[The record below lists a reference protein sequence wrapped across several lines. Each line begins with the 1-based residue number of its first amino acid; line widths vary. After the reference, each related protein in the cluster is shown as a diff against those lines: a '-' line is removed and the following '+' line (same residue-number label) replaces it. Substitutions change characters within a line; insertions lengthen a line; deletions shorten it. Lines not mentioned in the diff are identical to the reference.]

1 MFSLRHYSCESVA
14 AAVIDCASVSNECL
28 RFPARRNGITVSEPV
43 WYFIKCGTI
52 PILHVY
58 KKSPSN
64 NYHNH
69 NILITSIAMVITV
82 E

>member
-14 AAVIDCASVSNECL
+14 AAVIVQLSATCACGFLPV
-28 RFPARRNGITVSEPV
+28 NGITVGESV
-43 WYFIKCGTI
+43 WYFIKCGIT
-52 PILHVY
+52 PILHGY
-58 KKSPSN
+58 KNSPSN

-69 NILITSIAMVITV
+69 NIIITLVAVVITV